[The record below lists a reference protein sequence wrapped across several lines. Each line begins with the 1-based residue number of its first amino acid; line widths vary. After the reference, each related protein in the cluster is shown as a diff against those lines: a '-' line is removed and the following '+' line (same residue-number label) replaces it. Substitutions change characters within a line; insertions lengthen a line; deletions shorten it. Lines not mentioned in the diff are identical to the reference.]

1 MAKITTA
8 TGSDADL
15 TLEPDGTG
23 DINLTPGTNGDVNIP
38 ANKGITFGAAGEK
51 IEGNATK
58 LDIAAAEIDF
68 SIEGSGDINIPA
80 NIGLTFA
87 SDTEKIESND
97 TDLTVN
103 SGGAI
108 NLTATTD
115 VVIPA
120 DVGVTFGTGE
130 KIEGND
136 TDLTLTS
143 GGDIDLTA
151 TNDVV
156 IPVNVGLVLG
166 DGGEKIE
173 SDNTDLTVTSGGDI
187 ILDADGADITL
198 KDGGTT
204 YGFLKQASGH
214 LVIQPTS
221 SKEIIL
227 NHEGG
232 SAALT
237 VETDGDVTIKGDT
250 FDAAYADWSS
260 SSTILGWSSLTAG
273 RRQLYY
279 KKMGTIVSVCCHLEG
294 TSNATTVSFTLPY
307 NFITTDYMSFMSN
320 SVWCYDNGS
329 ADSGPGY
336 VELDSNTNI
345 CEVYR
350 GSGAWTA
357 SGTKIIRV
365 SFTYATPS

>member
-1 MAKITTA
+1 MAKITTTSNA
-8 TGSDADL
+8 ALD
-15 TLEPDGTG
+15 LEPHGTG
-23 DINLTPGTNGDVNIP
+23 DINLTPGANGDVNIP
-38 ANKGITFGAAGEK
+38 ANK
-51 IEGNATK
+51 
-58 LDIAAAEIDF
+58 
-68 SIEGSGDINIPA
+68 
-80 NIGLTFA
+80 GLTFA

-173 SDNTDLTVTSGGDI
+173 SNNTDLTVTSGGDI
-187 ILDADGADITL
+187 ILDAGGADVTL

-204 YGFLKQASGH
+204 FGSLKQASGH

-227 NHEGG
+227 NDQGG
-232 SAALT
+232 TAALT
-237 VETDGDVTIKGDT
+237 VDTANQNVSINNGNIAFGTAGKGIDFSGAQTPAGETTDEVLSGYEEGFHDVTVGSTGGGSCTLDEGSDKIGYTKIGNTVFCTGFIGILVSSLSNGAMNLTLPFQSSSATGNRSGFYVLLEGSTASNLSDFVGT
-250 FDAAYADWSS
+250 ISASS
-260 SSTILGWSSLTAG
+260 SSLTIYLGDNRFFQGDTAQDVDG
-273 RRQLYY
+273 DSGLFLSFFY
-279 KKMGTIVSVCCHLEG
+279 
-294 TSNATTVSFTLPY
+294 TTV
-307 NFITTDYMSFMSN
+307 
-320 SVWCYDNGS
+320 
-329 ADSGPGY
+329 
-336 VELDSNTNI
+336 
-345 CEVYR
+345 
-350 GSGAWTA
+350 
-357 SGTKIIRV
+357 
-365 SFTYATPS
+365 

>member
-1 MAKITTA
+1 MAKITTTSNA
-8 TGSDADL
+8 ALD
-15 TLEPDGTG
+15 LEPNGTG

-38 ANKGITFGAAGEK
+38 ANK
-51 IEGNATK
+51 
-58 LDIAAAEIDF
+58 
-68 SIEGSGDINIPA
+68 
-80 NIGLTFA
+80 GLTFA

-173 SDNTDLTVTSGGDI
+173 SNNTDLTVTSGGDI
-187 ILDADGADITL
+187 ILDAGGADVTL

-204 YGFLKQASGH
+204 FGSLKQASGH

-227 NHEGG
+227 NDQAGTASLTVDTASQNVSINNGNLVMG
-232 SAALT
+232 SAGKGIDFSGAQTSASDAGTGTTTSECLNSYEEGSFT
-237 VETDGDVTIKGDT
+237 VTFNNPQTGYTTGWYRKVGDVVFVT
-250 FDAAYADWSS
+250 AYLRC
-260 SSTILGWSSLTAG
+260 LGT
-273 RRQLYY
+273 
-279 KKMGTIVSVCCHLEG
+279 G
-294 TSNATTVSFTLPY
+294 TSGTTFSGLPFNCATTEGKPGGGVVQYHNFDTNSY
-307 NFITTDYMSFMSN
+307 NVDAIYNTDDFRFVYDGN
-320 SVWCYDNGS
+320 SLGEI
-329 ADSGPGY
+329 GG
-336 VELDSNTNI
+336 
-345 CEVYR
+345 
-350 GSGAWTA
+350 
-357 SGTKIIRV
+357 GTECFV
-365 SFTYATPS
+365 AFFYFVD